1 MLPLEVLAVI
11 PLNDGIF
18 KFTDSVGVAKYFEY
32 AISDFSLLAIV
43 AVGQHVIGS
52 RLSQRWRKPLDGI
65 NIYHTLH
72 IEQVDGYLD
81 CIILAYLV
89 YRLYIGSIYQLRYL
103 ERIELEWVLE
113 LLQLLLLFLLIF
125 VHPQNPTGALR
136 LDVHFVI
143 STKFW
148 HAVHLSLV
156 HA

>member
-1 MLPLEVLAVI
+1 MYFTYQPIYTSAHVPFDLKHRLEERQVQQLMLPLKVLAVI

-72 IEQVDGYLD
+72 IKQVDGYLD

-89 YRLYIGSIYQLRYL
+89 YRLYIGSIY
-103 ERIELEWVLE
+103 
-113 LLQLLLLFLLIF
+113 
-125 VHPQNPTGALR
+125 
-136 LDVHFVI
+136 
-143 STKFW
+143 
-148 HAVHLSLV
+148 
-156 HA
+156 